1 MRWLASAVLA
11 AFLWCTGA
19 SCFAKPCP
27 TPPACPKS
35 KTAPQ
40 PKSVSCDLLPT
51 DPREPDPD
59 LVPAGEAPPVAPVPT
74 PPLASATA
82 PIRDRGSGGRE
93 LLQFLH
99 ILRI

>member
-27 TPPACPKS
+27 APPACPKS
-35 KTAPQ
+35 KPTPQ
-40 PKSVSCDLLPT
+40 PKSKSCDLLPT
-51 DPREPDPD
+51 DPRDPDPD
-59 LVPAGEAPPVAPVPT
+59 LVPAGEGPPEASAPAL
-74 PPLASATA
+74 PLAPEAA
-82 PIRDRGSGGRE
+82 LIRDRGSGGRA
-93 LLQFLH
+93 LLKFLH